1 MSPNNNSRIWKKGR
15 NKDITFIV
23 TKDCQLACKYC
34 YQVGKNSDERLSWE
48 TAKKAVDY
56 ILAHEHDDA
65 FDFESVSFAFI
76 GGEPFLEVD
85 LIDKV
90 CDYLKMEM
98 YLKGHHWFNSYRFSI
113 TTNGINYDSPKVQN
127 YIRKNAKHLSLT
139 ITIDGTQKKHDL
151 NRIWKSSKPGLIRG
165 SYSDV
170 IKNIPLWLQQ
180 FPFAATKVTISSPDI
195 PYVCESV
202 LHLFSIGIKSIY
214 INCVYEDVWQEGDD
228 IIFEEQLMKL
238 ADAMINERLYR
249 NCHCSL
255 FQRGIGKP
263 LNANQDYNWCGA
275 GLMLAIDKSG
285 MFYPCLR
292 FAKYSLHDRNARI
305 IGDVDNGLNENLL
318 RPYYSLSRSLQSTQ
332 ECVECEV
339 ASGCAW
345 CQAENYDSSDSGT
358 IFSRSTSLCKM
369 HKARVRVN
377 NYYWSRIDEIEGNE
391 QTVDECKVDNR
402 CRLDK
407 SIDIPDT
414 VVVLL
419 SSYSTAFCVS
429 DNSFQKEQLMP
440 LATLQHIVE
449 TAKQEHLKLEFVF
462 PEKEL
467 PCEYIELI
475 NSIEHLKIT
484 PAASKS
490 VGDAIVLNGWNH
502 HSVSSLENAFCI
514 LRTTLAAF
522 YNSVLEL
529 EPILKTADRLNLVF
543 TDEEKF
549 CKEDENPYRDALNQ
563 LSLLVL
569 HQWRNGHKIH
579 VNIITDRLQL
589 SEMNNCN
596 AGWKSVTLA
605 PNGKYYICPDFFYAD
620 EEDSC
625 GDLVNGLDIKNPLL
639 YKLNHAPLC
648 RDCGAYHCQRC
659 VFLNKKKTL
668 EVNIP
673 SYEQCAKAN
682 IELSISKQFYEL
694 WKKQENT

>member
-1 MSPNNNSRIWKKGR
+1 MSPNNSRIWKKGR
-15 NKDITFIV
+15 SKDITFIV

-34 YQVGKNSDERLSWE
+34 YQVGKNTDERLSWE

-56 ILAHEHDDA
+56 ILSHEYDDA

-85 LIDKV
+85 LIDKI

-151 NRIWKSSKPGLIRG
+151 NRVWKNSKPGGIRG

-170 IKNIPLWLQQ
+170 IKNIPLWLEQ
-180 FPFAATKVTISSPDI
+180 FPFAATKVTIGSPDI

-214 INCVYEDVWQEGDD
+214 INCVYENVWNEGDD

-238 ADAMINERLYR
+238 ADAMIDERLYR

-263 LNANQDYNWCGA
+263 LSAKEDYNWCGA

-318 RPYYSLSRSLQSTQ
+318 RPYYCLSRSLQSTK

-369 HKARVRVN
+369 HKARVRAN
-377 NYYWSRIDEIEGNE
+377 NYYWSRIDEIEGNQHSVVE
-391 QTVDECKVDNR
+391 TKVDNK
-402 CRLDK
+402 CKLDK
-407 SIDIPDT
+407 SVDIPDT

-429 DNSFQKEQLMP
+429 DNPYKQEFLIP
-440 LATLQHIVE
+440 LSTLQKIVE
-449 TAKQEHLKLEFVF
+449 KAKKENLKLEFVF
-462 PEKEL
+462 PEQEL
-467 PCEYIELI
+467 PDEYLEVI
-475 NSIEHLKIT
+475 NSIEHCKIT
-484 PAASKS
+484 PATSKS
-490 VGDAIVLNGWNH
+490 AGDALVLNGWNNLDA
-502 HSVSSLENAFCI
+502 SCLENAFCI
-514 LRTTLAAF
+514 LRTTLAEF
-522 YNSVLEL
+522 YKSVMEL
-529 EPILKTADRLNLVF
+529 EPLLKKAERLNLVF
-543 TDEEKF
+543 TDADKF
-549 CKEDENPYRDALNQ
+549 CKDDENPYRDALNQ

-569 HQWRNGHKIH
+569 HQWLNGHIIN
-579 VNIITDRLQL
+579 VNVITDRLQL
-589 SEMNNCN
+589 SEMDNCN
-596 AGWKSVTLA
+596 AGWKSITLA
-605 PNGKYYICPDFFYAD
+605 PNGKYYICPDFYYTH

-625 GDLVNGLDIKNPLL
+625 GDIEKGIDIRNPLL

-673 SYEQCAKAN
+673 SYEQCAKAE
-682 IELSISKQFYEL
+682 IELTISKRFYEL
-694 WKKQENT
+694 WKRQNNS

>member
-90 CDYLKMEM
+90 CDYLKMAM

>member
-90 CDYLKMEM
+90 CDYLKMAM

-214 INCVYEDVWQEGDD
+214 INCVYEDVWQDGDD

-484 PAASKS
+484 PAASKA

-549 CKEDENPYRDALNQ
+549 CKEDENPYRDTLNQ

>member
-1 MSPNNNSRIWKKGR
+1 
-15 NKDITFIV
+15 
-23 TKDCQLACKYC
+23 
-34 YQVGKNSDERLSWE
+34 
-48 TAKKAVDY
+48 
-56 ILAHEHDDA
+56 
-65 FDFESVSFAFI
+65 
-76 GGEPFLEVD
+76 
-85 LIDKV
+85 
-90 CDYLKMEM
+90 
-98 YLKGHHWFNSYRFSI
+98 
-113 TTNGINYDSPKVQN
+113 
-127 YIRKNAKHLSLT
+127 
-139 ITIDGTQKKHDL
+139 
-151 NRIWKSSKPGLIRG
+151 
-165 SYSDV
+165 
-170 IKNIPLWLQQ
+170 
-180 FPFAATKVTISSPDI
+180 
-195 PYVCESV
+195 
-202 LHLFSIGIKSIY
+202 
-214 INCVYEDVWQEGDD
+214 
-228 IIFEEQLMKL
+228 MKL

-549 CKEDENPYRDALNQ
+549 CKEDENPYRDTLNQ

>member
-1 MSPNNNSRIWKKGR
+1 MSPNNSRIWKKGR
-15 NKDITFIV
+15 SKDITFIV

-34 YQVGKNSDERLSWE
+34 YQVGKNTDERLSWE

-56 ILAHEHDDA
+56 ILSHEYDDA

-85 LIDKV
+85 LIDKI

-151 NRIWKSSKPGLIRG
+151 NRIWKSSKPGSIRG

-170 IKNIPLWLQQ
+170 IKNIPLWLEQ

-195 PYVCESV
+195 PFVCESV

-214 INCVYEDVWQEGDD
+214 INCVYENVWHEGDD

-263 LNANQDYNWCGA
+263 LSASEDYNWCGA

-318 RPYYSLSRSLQSTQ
+318 RPYYCLSRSLQSTK
-332 ECVECEV
+332 ECMECEV

-369 HKARVRVN
+369 HKARVRAN
-377 NYYWSRIDEIEGNE
+377 NYYWSRIDEIEGNK
-391 QTVDECKVDNR
+391 QTVDEGMVDNK
-402 CRLDK
+402 CKLDK
-407 SIDIPDT
+407 TIESPDT

-419 SSYSTAFCVS
+419 SSHSAAFCVS
-429 DNSFQKEQLMP
+429 DNPYKEGYLIP
-440 LATLQHIVE
+440 LSTLQEIVDK
-449 TAKQEHLKLEFVF
+449 AKKENLKLEFVF
-462 PEKEL
+462 PEEDL
-467 PCEYIELI
+467 PDEYMEVI
-475 NSIEHLKIT
+475 NSIDHYKIT
-484 PAASKS
+484 PATSKS
-490 VGDAIVLNGWNH
+490 AGDAIVLNGRNNH
-502 HSVSSLENAFCI
+502 SASCLENAFCI
-514 LRTTLAAF
+514 LRTTLAEF
-522 YNSVLEL
+522 YNSVKEL
-529 EPILKTADRLNLVF
+529 EPLLKKAERFNIVF
-543 TDEEKF
+543 TDEDKF
-549 CKEDENPYRDALNQ
+549 CKEDGKPYQEALNQ

-569 HQWRNGHKIH
+569 HQWISEHKID
-579 VNIITDRLQL
+579 VNILTDRLQL
-589 SEMNNCN
+589 SEMSNCN

-605 PNGKYYICPDFFYAD
+605 PNGKYYICPDFYYAD

-625 GDLVNGLDIKNPLL
+625 GDLENGFDIKNPLL

-648 RDCGAYHCQRC
+648 RECGAYHCQRC

-673 SYEQCAKAN
+673 SYEQCTKSK
-682 IELSISKQFYEL
+682 IEMKISMQFYQL
-694 WKKQENT
+694 WKEKTSV

>member
-90 CDYLKMEM
+90 CDYLKMAM

-391 QTVDECKVDNR
+391 QTIDECKVDNR

-579 VNIITDRLQL
+579 VNIITVRLQL

>member
-90 CDYLKMEM
+90 CDYLKMAM

-292 FAKYSLHDRNARI
+292 FAKYSLHDRNAQI

>member
-90 CDYLKMEM
+90 CDYLKMAM

-305 IGDVDNGLNENLL
+305 IGDVENGLNENLL

>member
-90 CDYLKMEM
+90 CDYLKMAM

-579 VNIITDRLQL
+579 VNIITDRLKL

>member
-90 CDYLKMEM
+90 CDYLKMAM

-391 QTVDECKVDNR
+391 QTIDECKVDNR

>member
-90 CDYLKMEM
+90 CDYLKMAM

-579 VNIITDRLQL
+579 VNIITVRLQL